1 MACPRSMA
9 SATWFNGARVGIGPT
24 SSKEGLNSLLK
35 DQRPLFTRGNWL
47 ASLLWIIV
55 TATALVMYGRAF
67 IHAPLIMI
75 LLAIPLAAINGICEE
90 LLWRWLYVRL
100 YPGSP
105 WLGVIVPA
113 IGFALWHF
121 VPQTLYPAENRIGFV
136 ISTLFLGLVYG
147 FIAY

>member
-1 MACPRSMA
+1 MA
-9 SATWFNGARVGIGPT
+9 SATWFNGARAGIGPT
-24 SSKEGLNSLLK
+24 SSKEGLSSLLK

-67 IHAPLIMI
+67 IHALLIMI

-90 LLWRWLYVRL
+90 LLWRGLYVRL

-113 IGFALWHF
+113 NGRQSRTALMARWPWLLRWHRSSLHF
-121 VPQTLYPAENRIGFV
+121 FREE
-136 ISTLFLGLVYG
+136 
-147 FIAY
+147 